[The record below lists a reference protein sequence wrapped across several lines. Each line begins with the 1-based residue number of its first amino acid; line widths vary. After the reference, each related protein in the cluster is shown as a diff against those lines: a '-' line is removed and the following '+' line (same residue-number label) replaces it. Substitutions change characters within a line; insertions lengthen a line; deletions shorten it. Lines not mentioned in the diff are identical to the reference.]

1 MLNSVVMKNH
11 SLLHFLPPLLKEV
24 LFFRMKRDLVI
35 KVLIEDHLT
44 GVYSYFKVFLD
55 LFLMAAVDVC
65 RVRTADIAV
74 IILQSPEVNESFYAL
89 PFDWLF

>member
-1 MLNSVVMKNH
+1 MKNLSH
-11 SLLHFLPPLLKEV
+11 LHLFPLP

-35 KVLIEDHLT
+35 KVLIEEHLT
-44 GVYSYFKVFLD
+44 GVCRYFKVFLD
-55 LFLMAAVDVC
+55 SLLVVAAVDVC

-89 PFDWLF
+89 PFDWLV